1 MRPRIEA
8 HFGPISGIAHFR
20 NCLQECP
27 PPKPPH
33 ATLTLMPPALR
44 PEADSQSVPPA
55 RDRPW
60 LFAFL
65 ITPEAVISLGL
76 VSGALTYLM
85 RDQGVNPARAA
96 SIASLLS
103 LPHAIFFLWGPLTDF
118 WMRRRTWLLLAA
130 LAAAIALV
138 AAFHQPQLA
147 SPLAVS
153 LLFLSACLGVFVT
166 AACGGILGTLHSELS
181 RRRASSFYQTGSL
194 AFGAIAVYILVTYS
208 GRLSL
213 SSLGWIVAAM
223 IVVPSLFALLA
234 PQQSMIREHGAHQ
247 TVVRIWHEFKST
259 FLRWEA
265 IPYTLLV
272 GCPCCSGAM
281 IGLLPQL
288 ARDYHVTGHQVAWIN
303 GVAGALLTSAG
314 ALAASLI
321 PIRIRAPIAFLLAGI
336 ANAATLA
343 IFALGPLGPAV
354 YFTGTVLFL
363 FTIGAG
369 YALFTGVALEF
380 LGGSGKSGSSRYA
393 IINSI
398 GNLPVAY
405 MTYLDGRGYALWG
418 PRAMPAVDAII
429 TAAGCLILLAHFA
442 ISRRR
447 QSALA
452 A

>member
-1 MRPRIEA
+1 MSPAARTEVEIESPA
-8 HFGPISGIAHFR
+8 A
-20 NCLQECP
+20 
-27 PPKPPH
+27 PH
-33 ATLTLMPPALR
+33 
-44 PEADSQSVPPA
+44 E
-55 RDRPW
+55 RPW

-65 ITPEAVISLGL
+65 ITPDAVISLGL
-76 VSGALTYLM
+76 VSGAITYLL
-85 RDQGVNPARAA
+85 RDEGVDPARAA
-96 SIASLLS
+96 SIAALLS
-103 LPHAIFFLWGPLTDF
+103 LPHAIYFLWGPLTDF

-130 LAAAIALV
+130 AASAIALV
-138 AAFHQPQLA
+138 AAFHQSQL
-147 SPLAVS
+147 STPWAVG
-153 LLFLSACLGVFVT
+153 LLFLAACFGVFVV
-166 AACGGILGTLHSELS
+166 AACGGILGTLKSELS

-194 AFGAIAVYILVTYS
+194 AFGAIAVFVLVTFS

-223 IVVPSLFALLA
+223 IVLPSLAALAA
-234 PQQSMIREHGAHQ
+234 PAQSMISEHGARH
-247 TVVRIWHEFKST
+247 TAARIWHEFKST

-281 IGLLPQL
+281 IGLLTQL

-321 PIRIRAPIAFLLAGI
+321 PVRVRASVAFLLVGLV
-336 ANAATLA
+336 NAATLA
-343 IFALGPLGPAV
+343 IFAIGPLRPAV

-405 MTYLDGRGYALWG
+405 MTYLDGRGYAIWG

-429 TAAGCLILLAHFA
+429 TATVCSILLAHFA
-442 ISRRR
+442 VSRRR
-447 QSALA
+447 KRAKLTA
-452 A
+452 

>member
-1 MRPRIEA
+1 
-8 HFGPISGIAHFR
+8 
-20 NCLQECP
+20 
-27 PPKPPH
+27 
-33 ATLTLMPPALR
+33 MPPTAQ
-44 PEADSQSVPPA
+44 PEVETQSPA
-55 RDRPW
+55 TPRDRPW

-65 ITPEAVISLGL
+65 IAPDAVISLGL
-76 VSGALTYLM
+76 VSGAITYLL
-85 RDQGVNPARAA
+85 RDEGVDPARAA
-96 SIASLLS
+96 SIASLLA
-103 LPHAIFFLWGPLTDF
+103 LPHAIYFLWGPLTDF
-118 WMRRRTWLLLAA
+118 WMRRSTWLLLSA
-130 LAAAIALV
+130 LASAIALV
-138 AAFHQPQLA
+138 AAFHQPKLA
-147 SPLAVS
+147 SPWAVG
-153 LLFLSACLGVFVT
+153 LLLMSACFGVFVV

-194 AFGAIAVYILVTYS
+194 AFGAVAVFILVTYS
-208 GRLSL
+208 ERLSL
-213 SSLGWIVAAM
+213 GSLGWIVAAM
-223 IVVPSLFALLA
+223 IVLPSLAALAA
-234 PQQSMIREHGAHQ
+234 PAQPMIGEHGARQ
-247 TVVRIWHEFKST
+247 TAARIWHEFRST

-281 IGLLPQL
+281 IGLLTQL

-321 PIRIRAPIAFLLAGI
+321 PIRVRAPIAFLLAGLV
-336 ANAATLA
+336 NAATLA
-343 IFALGPLGPAV
+343 IFALGPLRPAV
-354 YFTGTVLFL
+354 YFTGTVLFP

-418 PRAMPAVDAII
+418 PRAMPAVDAIL
-429 TAAGCLILLAHFA
+429 TAAVCSILLAHF
-442 ISRRR
+442 IVSRRRR
-447 QSALA
+447 QSKLA

>member
-1 MRPRIEA
+1 
-8 HFGPISGIAHFR
+8 
-20 NCLQECP
+20 
-27 PPKPPH
+27 
-33 ATLTLMPPALR
+33 MPPALR
-44 PEADSQSVPPA
+44 PEADPQPVPPA

-76 VSGALTYLM
+76 VSGALTYLL

-96 SIASLLS
+96 SIAALLA

-153 LLFLSACLGVFVT
+153 LLFLSACFGVFVT
-166 AACGGILGTLHSELS
+166 AACGGILGTLRSELS

-194 AFGAIAVYILVTYS
+194 AFGAVAVYILVTYS
-208 GRLSL
+208 SRLSL

-234 PQQSMIREHGAHQ
+234 PEQSMIREHGAHQ
-247 TVVRIWHEFKST
+247 TAVRIWHEFKST

-281 IGLLPQL
+281 IGQLPQL
-288 ARDYHVTGHQVAWIN
+288 ARDYHVTGYQVAWIN

-321 PIRIRAPIAFLLAGI
+321 PVRVRAPIAFLLAGL

-343 IFALGPLGPAV
+343 IFAFGPLRPAV

-429 TAAGCLILLAHFA
+429 TAAGCLILLAHFVM
-442 ISRRR
+442 RRR
-447 QSALA
+447 QKEPQFVAE
-452 A
+452 

>member
-1 MRPRIEA
+1 
-8 HFGPISGIAHFR
+8 
-20 NCLQECP
+20 
-27 PPKPPH
+27 
-33 ATLTLMPPALR
+33 MPPAAR
-44 PEADSQSVPPA
+44 SEVETQSPA
-55 RDRPW
+55 TPHDRPW

-65 ITPEAVISLGL
+65 ITPDAVISLGL
-76 VSGALTYLM
+76 ISGAITYLL
-85 RDQGVNPARAA
+85 RDQGVDPARAA
-96 SIASLLS
+96 SIAALLS
-103 LPHAIFFLWGPLTDF
+103 LPHAVYFLWGPLTDF

-130 LAAAIALV
+130 AASAIALV
-138 AAFHQPQLA
+138 AAFHQPQLGT
-147 SPLAVS
+147 PWAVA
-153 LLFLSACLGVFVT
+153 LLFLSACFGVFVV
-166 AACGGILGTLHSELS
+166 AACGGILGTLKSELS

-194 AFGAIAVYILVTYS
+194 AFGAVAVFVLVTWS

-223 IVVPSLFALLA
+223 IVVPSLAALAA
-234 PQQSMIREHGAHQ
+234 PHQSMITEHGAGQ
-247 TVVRIWHEFKST
+247 TAARIWHEFKST

-272 GCPCCSGAM
+272 GSPCCSGAM
-281 IGLLPQL
+281 IGLLTQL
-288 ARDYHVTGHQVAWIN
+288 ARDYGVTGHQVAWIN
-303 GVAGALLTSAG
+303 GLAGALLTSAG

-321 PIRIRAPIAFLLAGI
+321 PVRVRASVAFLLAGLV
-336 ANAATLA
+336 NAATLA
-343 IFALGPLGPAV
+343 IFAIGPLRPAV

-429 TAAGCLILLAHFA
+429 TAAVCLILLAHFA
-442 ISRRR
+442 VSRRR
-447 QSALA
+447 NQSRLA
-452 A
+452 AQSDSI